1 MNNKLTNFVNDEVN
15 NRGEKKPPKNKAF
28 DLKLYKKNTINSL
41 NEIEHF
47 LNNLKNVSKIIHI
60 KKILK

>member
-1 MNNKLTNFVNDEVN
+1 MGNYLSDNQN
-15 NRGEKKPPKNKAF
+15 NRGENKPPKKSF
-28 DLKLYKKNTINSL
+28 DFKLYKKNTIQSL

-47 LNNLKNVSKIIHI
+47 LNNLKNVSKVIKI

>member
-1 MNNKLTNFVNDEVN
+1 MNNKLTNFVNDELN
-15 NRGEKKPPKNKAF
+15 NRGEKKPPKKKAF

>member
-1 MNNKLTNFVNDEVN
+1 MGNYLSNNQN
-15 NRGEKKPPKNKAF
+15 NRGEKKSPKKSF
-28 DLKLYKKNTINSL
+28 DFKLYKKNTIQSL

-47 LNNLKNVSKIIHI
+47 LNNLKNVSKVIKI

>member
-1 MNNKLTNFVNDEVN
+1 MNNKLTNFVNDETN
-15 NRGEKKPPKNKAF
+15 NRGEKNNKKKSF

-47 LNNLKNVSKIIHI
+47 LNNLKNVSKIIKI

>member
-1 MNNKLTNFVNDEVN
+1 MNNKLTNFVNNEV
-15 NRGEKKPPKNKAF
+15 NRGEKKPPKKKAF
-28 DLKLYKKNTINSL
+28 DLKSYKKNTINSL
-41 NEIEHF
+41 NEIECF